1 MFPFPYCTNITQ
13 YGQNQATI
21 PNNGITVRIY
31 YTYQSQNSRGC
42 LPKETF
48 KYNVRGGG
56 DLSQNADTADTRQ
69 DGVGTVVEG

>member
-1 MFPFPYCTNITQ
+1 MFPFPYCANITQ

-48 KYNVRGGG
+48 KYNVRGGI
-56 DLSQNADTADTRQ
+56 
-69 DGVGTVVEG
+69 